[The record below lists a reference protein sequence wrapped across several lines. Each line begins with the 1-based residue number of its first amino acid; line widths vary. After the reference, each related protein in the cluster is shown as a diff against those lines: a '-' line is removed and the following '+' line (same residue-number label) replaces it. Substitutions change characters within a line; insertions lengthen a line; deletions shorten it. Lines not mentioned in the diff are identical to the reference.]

1 MRFATLRAAAR
12 TDFLTAFFAVF
23 LAAFLAGFCAAFFAD
38 FVAAF
43 FADLFAAARLGC
55 AFVPAVFFV
64 FLAPTTFLAAAARDA
79 FVFFFADAARV
90 VFLVAFFLA
99 IPAPSAVPVRE
110 RALRMRT
117 SRMIGPLGPGL
128 DRNGG

>member
-64 FLAPTTFLAAAARDA
+64 FLAPTTFLAAAASSWPSQPPPQSPSEN
-79 FVFFFADAARV
+79 ARS
-90 VFLVAFFLA
+90 ACALA
-99 IPAPSAVPVRE
+99 E
-110 RALRMRT
+110 
-117 SRMIGPLGPGL
+117 
-128 DRNGG
+128 